1 MKPQVS
7 RVQLLE
13 TARDRLALELADCEA
28 RELPSI
34 SRELRLVTAELAALA
49 GDAGKGSG
57 TVDELASKRRTQRA
71 AAD

>member
-1 MKPQVS
+1 M
-7 RVQLLE
+7 QLLE

-49 GDAGKGSG
+49 GEGSGKGG
-57 TVDELASKRRTQRA
+57 TVDDLASKRRAQRA
-71 AAD
+71 AEG